1 MVKWDVKERQKR
13 RSGEKEE
20 TAGAQYHKQQK
31 AKVTVPGE
39 VLLDIQENKEE
50 ESLLEDNIV
59 KEMEQVM
66 VDGRLER
73 WFHDL
78 RDIQDGDDDEED
90 EEEEAID
97 DVLCETDDEEEDEI
111 FVNVTGVLQGRR
123 GQSSEDDQR
132 FFSISDEYNKYEL
145 PLPENNPP
153 QENLDK

>member
-1 MVKWDVKERQKR
+1 
-13 RSGEKEE
+13 
-20 TAGAQYHKQQK
+20 
-31 AKVTVPGE
+31 
-39 VLLDIQENKEE
+39 
-50 ESLLEDNIV
+50 
-59 KEMEQVM
+59 MEQVM

-97 DVLCETDDEEEDEI
+97 DVLCETDNEKDDEI
-111 FVNVTGVLQGRR
+111 CINVLRVLQGRR

-132 FFSISDEYNKYEL
+132 FFSISDKYNKYEL

-153 QENLDK
+153 QENLDKVKNFRGAKIDLGKCFGAGGVPQRVRDYLKSEDEKDLKKALEGIFEEEESDDDDTFNDS